1 MPYHDANEFSLHR
14 KLKKLSKYRN
24 LHLNFKRKTLIYILK
39 KKTENCLIMMQTN
52 FPCIGNDK
60 KLSKYRKLHLNF
72 KRKTLIYK
80 ENRDER
86 EKERERCDNSNNNNN
101 NNKEEMY
108 NYSMIQCTIS
118 YV

>member
-1 MPYHDANEFSLHR
+1 MI
-14 KLKKLSKYRN
+14 KKLSKYRN
-24 LHLNFKRKTLIYILK
+24 LHLNFKRKTLIYIK
-39 KKTENCLIMMQTN
+39 KENRELPYYDAN
-52 FPCIGNDK
+52 EFSLHRKLK
-60 KLSKYRKLHLNF
+60 KLSKYRNLHLNF